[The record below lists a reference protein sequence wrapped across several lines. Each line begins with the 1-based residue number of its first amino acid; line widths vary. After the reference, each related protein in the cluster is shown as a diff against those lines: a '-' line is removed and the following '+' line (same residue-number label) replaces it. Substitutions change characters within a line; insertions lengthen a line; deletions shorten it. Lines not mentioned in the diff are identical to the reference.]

1 MAGSVTP
8 RILAIMGS
16 GETAPTMAKVHRL
29 LFARLGPPPVAAAM
43 LDTPYGFQENAGE
56 ITARAL
62 EYFREN
68 VGYPMQLAPF
78 RSGDADPVERATSVA
93 RLREARYVFAGPGSP
108 SYALRQWM
116 GTEVPDLLVDKL
128 TRGGV
133 VTFASAAALTLGRW
147 SVPVYEIYKVGE
159 VPRWLEGMDVMGRL
173 GFNVAVVP
181 HYDNA
186 EGGTH
191 DTRFC
196 YLGERRLSA
205 LELELPEDAFVLGVD
220 SHTALVMDLDAG
232 VVSVLGLG
240 GITVRVRGASEVY
253 HPGSTLTIDAL
264 REAAARLMAAHADAG
279 QPSGPGV
286 AAAAAGSPA
295 LQGEAPASLSGTPG
309 REAPAAPLPA
319 GAAPLL
325 DEVHKLELAFET
337 ALGHRNVHDAVRSI
351 LALESTLV
359 DWSRDTGLNDQIDQ
373 ARSILQALIVR
384 LGELSDRGARDPREL
399 VAPFV
404 EALLELRRRARD
416 TRDWSTA
423 DLVRDRLI
431 EAGVEVRDTAEGTEW
446 EMRSPE

>member
-29 LFARLGPPPVAAAM
+29 LLARLGPPPVAAAL

-78 RSGDADPVERATSVA
+78 RSGDGDPLERATAVA

-116 GTEVPDLLVDKL
+116 GTEVPDLLADKL
-128 TRGGV
+128 MRGGI

-147 SVPVYEIYKVGE
+147 TVPVYEIYKVGE

-173 GFNVAVVP
+173 GFNIAVVP

-196 YLGERRLSA
+196 YLGERRLSM
-205 LELELPEDAFVLGVD
+205 LEGELPDDAFVLGID

-232 VVSVLGLG
+232 TATVLGLG
-240 GITVRVRGASEVY
+240 GVTVRVRGTSVVF
-253 HPGSTLTIDAL
+253 PTGTTLTLDAL
-264 REAAARLMAAHADAG
+264 R
-279 QPSGPGV
+279 
-286 AAAAAGSPA
+286 AAAAGQVAARAGAGAPDGDGAVPA
-295 LQGEAPASLSGTPG
+295 TAAGQVESGRIAPGAREDAIASQ
-309 REAPAAPLPA
+309 APSPA
-319 GAAPLL
+319 GATPLL
-325 DEVHKLELAFET
+325 DEVHHLEREFES
-337 ALGHRNVHDAVRSI
+337 ALDQGDVHGAVRAI
-351 LALESTLV
+351 LGLESTLV
-359 DWSRDTGLNDQIDQ
+359 DWSADTGLNDQTDQ

-384 LGELSDRGARDPREL
+384 LGELSDRGVRDPREL
-399 VAPFV
+399 VGPFV
-404 EALLELRRRARD
+404 ETLLELRRRARD
-416 TRDWSTA
+416 ARDWSTA

-431 EAGVEVRDTAEGTEW
+431 EAGVEVRDTADGTEW
-446 EMRSPE
+446 EMHRAP

>member
-29 LFARLGPPPVAAAM
+29 LLARLGPPPVAAAL

-56 ITARAL
+56 ITTRAL

-68 VGYPMQLAPF
+68 VGYPMQVAPF
-78 RSGDADPVERATSVA
+78 RGGDGDPLERATSVA

-116 GTEVPDLLVDKL
+116 GTEIPDLLADKL
-128 TRGGV
+128 MRGGSI

-147 SVPVYEIYKVGE
+147 TVPVYEIYKVGE
-159 VPRWLEGMDVMGRL
+159 VPRWLEGMNVMGRL
-173 GFNVAVVP
+173 GFNTAVVP

-196 YLGERRLSA
+196 YLGERRLSM
-205 LELELPEDAFVLGVD
+205 LERELPDDAFVLGVD

-232 VVSVLGLG
+232 TATVLGLG
-240 GITVRVRGASEVY
+240 GVTVRVRGTSVVF
-253 HPGSTLTIDAL
+253 PTGTTLTLDAL
-264 REAAARLMAAHADAG
+264 R
-279 QPSGPGV
+279 
-286 AAAAAGSPA
+286 AAAAGQVA
-295 LQGEAPASLSGTPG
+295 ARAGAG
-309 REAPAAPLPA
+309 APAARGVPEDAVASRAPSPA
-319 GAAPLL
+319 AAAPLL
-325 DEVHKLELAFET
+325 DEVHHLEREFES
-337 ALGHRNVHDAVRSI
+337 ALDQGDVHGAVRAI
-351 LALESTLV
+351 LGLESTLV
-359 DWSRDTGLNDQIDQ
+359 DWSADTGLNDQTDQ

-384 LGELSDRGARDPREL
+384 LGELSDRGVRDPREL
-399 VAPFV
+399 VGPFV

-416 TRDWSTA
+416 ASDWSTA
-423 DLVRDRLI
+423 DLVRDRLV
-431 EAGVEVRDTAEGTEW
+431 EAGVEVRDTADGTEW
-446 EMRSPE
+446 EMRRAP